1 MNILRILKAKF
12 RNKDNMKGIEWYDTR
27 TKICESCPLNS
38 LLNVKRGFRYWL
50 WDIINFKKPF
60 CTVCGC
66 ELKAKISEE
75 LEECPKGY
83 WKQIE

>member
-12 RNKDNMKGIEWYDTR
+12 RNKDSMKGIEWYDTR

-50 WDIINFKKPF
+50 WDKNK
-60 CTVCGC
+60 
-66 ELKAKISEE
+66 
-75 LEECPKGY
+75 
-83 WKQIE
+83 